1 MQENLLKEH
10 LPQILPKFTQV
21 LKKFLKRIANEIDK
35 QLPKGERWHT
45 DLLTQMAE
53 RRPERPPIITKGI
66 QRKLGQLLRFRHK
79 VNNIYGDELIYE
91 KAEEHAKP
99 NHGIIHSGF

>member
-1 MQENLLKEH
+1 M
-10 LPQILPKFTQV
+10 
-21 LKKFLKRIANEIDK
+21 
-35 QLPKGERWHT
+35 PKGETWHT

-53 RRPERPPIITKGI
+53 RRLLERPPIITKGI
-66 QRKLGQLLRFRHK
+66 HRKLGQLLRFRHK

-99 NHGIIHSGF
+99 ITELFTEVSEKLDTFIDYFTETHESDEKP